1 MVNLPQNP
9 RQELDLTSFS
19 ASHGQP
25 VEWRI
30 SDAAVPYPEAVAL
43 HKALDKFQVPN
54 QLVTIP
60 GGKHGGFT
68 SQERDHIYLTI
79 REFLGKNGLGPK

>member
-1 MVNLPQNP
+1 MRIHGSLP
-9 RQELDLTSFS
+9 
-19 ASHGQP
+19 GGG
-25 VEWRI
+25 
-30 SDAAVPYPEAVAL
+30 AL
-43 HKALDKFQVPN
+43 HAALDKFKVPN

-68 SQERDHIYLTI
+68 PEQRDRIYLTI